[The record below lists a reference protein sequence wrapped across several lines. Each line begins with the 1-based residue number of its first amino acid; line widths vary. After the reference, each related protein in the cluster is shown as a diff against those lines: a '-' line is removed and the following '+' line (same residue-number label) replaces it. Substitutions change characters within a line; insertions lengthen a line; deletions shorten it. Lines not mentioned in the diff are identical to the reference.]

1 MQYKF
6 FLIIIIFLL
15 LGKNIFAQS
24 PCKEIVGYYPNW
36 QWYDRNKLV
45 DPQSIDYSKYTII
58 NYCFMA
64 PQTDGSIT
72 MTDAWADENL
82 LNGEIDWVNGGYIAN
97 TSLIDIAHNNGVKVL
112 PSIGGWTLSDNFPT
126 IAADPIKRATFAQ
139 ACVELIDSFNF
150 DGIDIDWEY
159 PGYAPHSGT
168 AQDKGNFNLLLQD
181 IRTAIDSF
189 GLIVGKTMLLT
200 AAVGAAE
207 ERMVDVDWSVVSQ
220 HLDIINLMTYD
231 FFGAFSPLTN
241 HNAPLYAPAQG
252 NSGYNLDS
260 AVIKLVND
268 FGVSPQKITVGVA
281 FYGRSSTT
289 AGIPSL
295 HVATTGA
302 VDNVTFFT
310 DDGSP
315 LYYNI
320 LEQMNLFTDNW
331 DSQARV
337 PYLTGNG
344 TLFTFVSYDNEQSIA
359 EKAQYIVDNNLRGAI
374 IWEITG
380 DYLETSSGS
389 GVIANTPLVDTL
401 NNVLCSSP
409 LSVFT
414 QELPYT
420 ISSYPSPTSGKVS
433 IELPKICANINVVI
447 SNVAGKIIS
456 TKTIE
461 SARLFDLE
469 IKGETGFYMIQI
481 NADGYNPTVIK
492 VLKSN

>member
-1 MQYKF
+1 MMSIRK
-6 FLIIIIFLL
+6 IITLFLL
-15 LGKNIFAQS
+15 ISFSLKLNGQ
-24 PCKEIVGYYPNW
+24 CKEIVGYYPNW

-45 DPQSIDYSKYTII
+45 DPQSIDYSKYTIL
-58 NYCFMA
+58 NYCFMS
-64 PQTDGSIT
+64 PETDGSIS
-72 MTDAWADENL
+72 MTDPWADENL

-97 TSLIDIAHNNGVKVL
+97 TSIIDIAHNNGVKVL
-112 PSIGGWTLSDNFPT
+112 PSIGGWTLSNNFPA

-168 AQDKGNFNLLLQD
+168 TQDKSNFNLLLQD

-189 GLIVGKTMLLT
+189 GVTIGKTMLLT

-207 ERMVDVDWSVVSQ
+207 DRMLDVDWPVVSQ
-220 HLDIINLMTYD
+220 HLDIINLMSYD

-252 NSGYNLDS
+252 DSGYNLDS

-268 FGVSPQKITVGVA
+268 FGVNPQKITVGVA
-281 FYGRSSTT
+281 FYGRSSKTV
-289 AGIPSL
+289 GVPGL
-295 HVATTGA
+295 HVPTTGA
-302 VDNVTFFT
+302 VDNITFST
-310 DDGSP
+310 DAGSP

-331 DSQARV
+331 DNQARV

-344 TLFTFVSYDNEQSIA
+344 TLNTFVSYDNEQSIA

-380 DYLETSSGS
+380 DYLETSTGS

-401 NNVLCSSP
+401 NTVLCGSP
-409 LSVFT
+409 LSTVP
-414 QELPYT
+414 LKLDWV
-420 ISSYPSPTSGKVS
+420 ISSYPSPTRGNLT
-433 IELPKICANINVVI
+433 IELPKICDNINI
-447 SNVAGKIIS
+447 IIRNIEGKIVF
-456 TKTIE
+456 TKNIE
-461 SARLFDLE
+461 NGKIFNID
-469 IKGETGFYMIQI
+469 IKGDNGLYLIEI
-481 NADGYNPTVIK
+481 NAEGYDPTTIK
-492 VLKSN
+492 VMKNQ